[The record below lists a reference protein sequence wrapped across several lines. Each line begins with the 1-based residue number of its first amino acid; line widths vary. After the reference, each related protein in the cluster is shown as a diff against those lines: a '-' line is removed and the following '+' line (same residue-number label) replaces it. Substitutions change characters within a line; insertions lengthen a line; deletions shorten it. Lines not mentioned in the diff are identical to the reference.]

1 MDRENGQLMEKV
13 VSGNMRYYCK
23 KPNDDGGIWLEWL
36 ETQCC
41 EG

>member
-23 KPNDDGGIWLEWL
+23 KPNDDGEIWLEWL
-36 ETQCC
+36 ETLRD
-41 EG
+41 G